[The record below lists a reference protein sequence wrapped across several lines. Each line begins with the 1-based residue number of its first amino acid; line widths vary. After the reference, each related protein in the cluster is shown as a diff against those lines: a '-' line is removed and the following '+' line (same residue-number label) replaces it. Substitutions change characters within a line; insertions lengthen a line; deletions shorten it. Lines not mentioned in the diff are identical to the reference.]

1 MRLPKL
7 FDVVALLKDIP
18 LRDLQL
24 ADERYT
30 FDTGLPVG
38 TVGTVVEL
46 IPQHAQPSAYLIEF
60 ADSQGSAYAFAAL
73 PAESLLLL
81 HYTPSEAMSAQP

>member
-7 FDVVALLKDIP
+7 FDVVALLQDIP
-18 LRDLQL
+18 LKDLQL

-38 TVGTVVEL
+38 TVGTVVEMF
-46 IPQHAQPSAYLIEF
+46 PQHAQSSVYLIEF

-73 PAESLLLL
+73 PAKSLLLL
-81 HYTPSEAMSAQP
+81 HYSPSEAMSAQP